1 MRVILLA
8 IFVTLSAIMTGV
20 SAQPRYDSAV
30 ITRCSAASSNKKDTL
45 ATVTYF
51 VNGDTL
57 FMDKQFSFVH
67 LIYSSRQTGKMYI
80 DGKSDSP
87 IVKERKGKWWYVI
100 LRRSKALAADA
111 YLTMVVLRDYHYPNM
126 SARRICADAYLYNDT
141 KENGNAKTRIAT
153 SNMKKALK
161 LINH

>member
-8 IFVTLSAIMTGV
+8 IFITLATIMTEA
-20 SAQPRYDSAV
+20 SAQPRYDSAF
-30 ITRCSAASSNKKDTL
+30 ITRCLSTSSSKMDTL
-45 ATVTYF
+45 ATVRYF

-100 LRRSKALAADA
+100 LRRSKTLAADA
-111 YLTMVVLRDYHYPNM
+111 YLSKVVLRDYHYPNM
-126 SARRICADAYLYNDT
+126 PKRRICADACLYNDT

-153 SNMKKALK
+153 SNMKKVLK